1 MKTISSKI
9 FIFAIIFTISCSHK
23 EKEPKEY
30 FKKVFNIESNKL
42 NVDTYKINSFG
53 RIIPFEN
60 QQLLI
65 KENYMGESLLD
76 QIYYTKDS
84 IRSLAQ
90 IGSGPDEY
98 IMLRLMQKANSEKL
112 KMLDIQKNRSL
123 QKI

>member
-1 MKTISSKI
+1 
-9 FIFAIIFTISCSHK
+9 
-23 EKEPKEY
+23 
-30 FKKVFNIESNKL
+30 
-42 NVDTYKINSFG
+42 
-53 RIIPFEN
+53 
-60 QQLLI
+60 
-65 KENYMGESLLD
+65 MGESLLD

-112 KMLDIQKNRSL
+112 KMLDTKKNRSL